1 LAISEIW
8 NGGLDALG
16 LGYAA
21 LAAVLLSIFFL
32 MGEHTQ
38 QKRDTLSTMFYTM
51 LVSSLFWLCISPWWQ
66 FDFDK
71 LASSVN
77 LTGNLNQT
85 SLPFMVVVL
94 WIGVA
99 GSFIPM
105 LLSYAAPSAAFL
117 RGVLESDTVFR
128 RLR

>member
-1 LAISEIW
+1 
-8 NGGLDALG
+8 
-16 LGYAA
+16 
-21 LAAVLLSIFFL
+21 
-32 MGEHTQ
+32 
-38 QKRDTLSTMFYTM
+38 M
-51 LVSSLFWLCISPWWQ
+51 LVSSLFWLCFSPWWQ
-66 FDFDK
+66 FDFEK

-105 LLSYAAPSAAFL
+105 LLSYAALGLTSATAVGIASTAEVVFAAL
-117 RGVLESDTVFR
+117 FGWAWLGENLSAVQLLGGCLLVVGIVIAQTSRIKKESHGND
-128 RLR
+128 